1 MKRDTLIQMARQAGL
16 EFVNQWHPLIEKF
29 EKFALLVA
37 EHEREECAVVSD
49 TRQKIEGG
57 RWASFTAMKITEA
70 IRARGGK

>member
-37 EHEREECAVVSD
+37 EHEREECLKVCDESCEYLCAD
-49 TRQKIEGG
+49 
-57 RWASFTAMKITEA
+57 A
-70 IRARGGK
+70 ILARGGK